1 MVLDA
6 LLVRDHGEALSED
19 IRAHA
24 AECSQCDLAV
34 RHLGFLEETLLSI
47 ASETLEPP
55 PFQSIA
61 RKAYSAA
68 SGRRRRRAMRR
79 AFPFALAVGLAAAA
93 TAGVIT
99 IVHRPERPRVAVA
112 GEVLDAS
119 RGTVQ
124 ALLADGAKLTLGA
137 GRVVV
142 KRSERHH
149 GLVRLEVGSVFVEVP
164 HREKGATFVLETED
178 ADVHVQGTRFD
189 VSRGTDGTRVRV
201 SEGMVTVQPHD
212 VGQKPILVAKGETAL
227 VEGVTQLR
235 SRQLSAD
242 LDALENAER
251 AGGAE
256 VRVRQLLNEDPTM
269 AGAAE
274 AYARLAWR
282 LSATARTDE
291 AIDCYR
297 RALSALADGD
307 PPLWADNAAAQLA
320 LVLERKD
327 PAGAATAW
335 HEYLGRFPGGVHAEI
350 ARLRIA
356 GKGAPHR

>member
-1 MVLDA
+1 MVVDA

-24 AECSQCDLAV
+24 AECSQCDRAV

-55 PFQSIA
+55 PFQSVA
-61 RKAYSAA
+61 RKASSAA
-68 SGRRRRRAMRR
+68 SSRRRRRAMRS
-79 AFPFALAVGLAAAA
+79 AFPFALAVGCAAAA
-93 TAGVIT
+93 TAGVIAV
-99 IVHRPERPRVAVA
+99 VHRPERSKIAVA

-124 ALLADGAKLTLGA
+124 ALLADGARLTLGA

-142 KRSERHH
+142 KRSERSH
-149 GLVRLEVGSVFVEVP
+149 GLVRLEVGSVFLEVP

-189 VSRGTDGTRVRV
+189 VSRGPEGTRVRV
-201 SEGMVTVQPHD
+201 SEGMVTVQPGD
-212 VGQKPILVAKGETAL
+212 AEQRPILVARGETAL
-227 VEGVTQLR
+227 VEGVSQRR
-235 SRQLSAD
+235 SRQLSID
-242 LDALENAER
+242 LDALENAEK

-256 VRVRQLLNEDPTM
+256 VRVRQLLNEGPTLPR
-269 AGAAE
+269 AAE

-282 LSATARTDE
+282 LSATGRTKE

-297 RALSALADGD
+297 RALVVHTDGD
-307 PPLWADNAAAQLA
+307 APLWADNAAAQLA
-320 LVLERKD
+320 LVLERQD
-327 PAGAATAW
+327 PAGAAPAW
-335 HEYLGRFPGGVHAEI
+335 HEYLERFPGGVHAEI